1 VTAEIAIEDRIS
13 EAYSG
18 LSAKLKD
25 AADFVVANQLDVAT
39 RSLRAVSAASAL
51 SPATFSRL
59 ARSLGFDSYEQLR
72 EVCRGAMN
80 PRHTS
85 WAERAERLK
94 DDPSSADTFLDRH
107 ASACIANI
115 NELTQKTDPA
125 KLNLAVDALAGAQNV
140 VLFGAFGSTGL
151 SEYMAYL
158 AQFFASNWR
167 LAGRMGASLGAT
179 IAELRANDVMLIV
192 TKTPYA
198 RRAVKAAELAKEI
211 GATVIVITD
220 SHTCPTLRYGEISFI
235 VPSESPQF
243 FSSYVATLALM
254 ETMIAMLVARSGDDA
269 SQKIRDVEAR
279 NKSLGDFWA
288 E

>member
-1 VTAEIAIEDRIS
+1 
-13 EAYSG
+13 
-18 LSAKLKD
+18 
-25 AADFVVANQLDVAT
+25 
-39 RSLRAVSAASAL
+39 
-51 SPATFSRL
+51 
-59 ARSLGFDSYEQLR
+59 
-72 EVCRGAMN
+72 
-80 PRHTS
+80 
-85 WAERAERLK
+85 
-94 DDPSSADTFLDRH
+94 
-107 ASACIANI
+107 
-115 NELTQKTDPA
+115 
-125 KLNLAVDALAGAQNV
+125 
-140 VLFGAFGSTGL
+140 
-151 SEYMAYL
+151 MAYL